1 MFCPSLPDHMTALH
15 QKEDAMGKLTRLLLI
30 ATLLLTI
37 VSLGLGACSWRTS
50 EAAAPTNT
58 PVPQVAN
65 PSATPAPATATPL
78 PESTPDASVPSPPAQ
93 IILQNALDAL
103 AGLDSWHLE
112 VDMPLIA
119 KFRGLSIE
127 VPVQYAGDFKAP
139 GRLEGELSFQLLGLM
154 VKKDVIL
161 QARTMV
167 ISDEAGGGRRISQR
181 PASILYMMGIVG
193 FQPGEM
199 QNVEVVGTEMLE
211 GVEVY
216 HLTGS
221 VPVEEIQFAQE
232 GMDVLLEG
240 ELQFDLWIGVD
251 DALPRQGMVGGELDV
266 TGGAQATLQMVGLAA
281 LSDFGAPA
289 IASEAETVL
298 VGADGTR
305 CGVDGRYV
313 EYIDEERAISFC
325 YPAGSVVDDVVDTC
339 SPFVVSP
346 EGVALGNE
354 LPGHMVLIYPDE
366 TVQKFAGSAAGAVEI
381 AGRTTLCAL
390 RFMVSAVIGD
400 GRSLVELYQAT
411 PTPTPTPAPGE
422 KVQPLV
428 IQFTGVQHGEAH
440 AVSISYVLDEGKYG
454 AAVGAVTGSIVVDK
468 SAGP

>member
-1 MFCPSLPDHMTALH
+1 LTVLH
-15 QKEDAMGKLTRLLLI
+15 KKEDAMGKLTRLLLI

-50 EAAAPTNT
+50 EVAAPTNT

-65 PSATPAPATATPL
+65 PTSAPATATPV
-78 PESTPDASVPSPPAQ
+78 PESATAPSVPPPPAQ
-93 IILQNALDAL
+93 IILQNALTAL

-127 VPVQYAGDFKAP
+127 VPVQYAGDYGAP
-139 GRLEGELSFQLLGLM
+139 GRMEGELSFQLLGLM
-154 VKKDVIL
+154 VSKDVIL

-167 ISDEAGGGRRISQR
+167 ISDEAGGGRRVSQR
-181 PASILYMMGIVG
+181 PASILYMMEIVG
-193 FQPGEM
+193 FQPGEI
-199 QNVEVVGTEMLE
+199 QNVEVVGTETLV

-216 HLTGS
+216 HLTGT
-221 VPVEEIQFAQE
+221 VPVEEIQFARE
-232 GMDVLLEG
+232 GMDLLFDG
-240 ELQFDLWIGVD
+240 DLQFDLWIGVD
-251 DALPRQGMVGGELDV
+251 DSLPRQGMVGGELEV
-266 TGGAQATLQMVGLAA
+266 TGGAQATLQVAGLAT

-289 IASEAETVL
+289 IAAEAETVL
-298 VGADGTR
+298 VETDGTR
-305 CGVDGRYV
+305 CGVGGRYV

-325 YPAGSVVDDVVDTC
+325 YPVSSVVDDVVDSC

-354 LPGHMVLIYPDE
+354 VPGEMVLIYPDE
-366 TVQKFAGSAAGAVEI
+366 MVQKFSSSASGAVEV
-381 AGRTTLCAL
+381 AGRTTLCTL
-390 RFMVSAVIGD
+390 RFMVSAMIGD

-411 PTPTPTPAPGE
+411 PTPTPIPALGE
-422 KVQPLV
+422 EAQPVV
-428 IQFTGVQHGEAH
+428 IQFTGIQHGEAH

-454 AAVGAVTGSIVVDK
+454 AVVGAVTGSIVVDK
-468 SAGP
+468 PAGP